1 MPLPSFSFPDGVAN
15 DPARTLGYALKKQ
28 TVRVCLLSKLRTA
41 LHLALLLITL
51 PLNSQAAPE
60 LPEIEIDALSH
71 QLVRSPAE
79 ILQTTESTT
88 FEQVRDRDFQP
99 LTPANVNQGISGDTF
114 WLRFRLNN
122 RQGTDSVRWVL
133 HHETSYLDNLTVF
146 YSDNNGPF
154 QSTLLSDREPFAER
168 PLPYRTLAFPHETAA
183 AGHTDVYVKMAYDK
197 ADSVSL
203 NLGLSE
209 ADHFAERSRGEYF
222 SYGIYFGVMATL
234 LLIALLGAAL
244 LRQMVYLHY
253 GLFLVF
259 STLMWAALNGFAYQY
274 LWPSSVFLHNEGFH
288 ILFLATSI
296 TALQFSRQF
305 LKTRDNFPRVN
316 RVIAALQVV
325 MLAGIGLRL
334 AGVYEP
340 VLVLSFLS
348 LAILA
353 GLPVLGYIAW
363 QRGQGYARWYALAWL
378 VYGVGLLVSVLSAG
392 TPLFNWGMDPLLFTQ
407 ISAVLESVLLLVA
420 LAERLIAW
428 ERDRRQ
434 ALTLA
439 RQDALTGLNNR
450 RVFPQA
456 LEHYQARFHQT
467 GQPVYLI
474 MIDLD
479 HFKELN
485 DQYGHDAGDCVL
497 REFGQLLRNHS
508 RPGDTCLR
516 YGGEEFAMLVQ
527 VPQEREA
534 RRIAERIRQ
543 AFEQHPTQYDGVFIR
558 HTLTAGLAPIFSADR
573 RVAWDDIVREADKAL
588 YLAKEQGRNKVA
600 VFETLT
606 DAQCDA

>member
-1 MPLPSFSFPDGVAN
+1 MSIF
-15 DPARTLGYALKKQ
+15 
-28 TVRVCLLSKLRTA
+28 RTA
-41 LHLALLLITL
+41 LRLAILLVAL
-51 PLNSQAAPE
+51 PLTSQAAPE
-60 LPEIEIDALSH
+60 LPEIEINALSD
-71 QLVRSPAE
+71 QLIRSPAE
-79 ILQTTESTT
+79 YLRTSEKTT
-88 FEQVRDRDFQP
+88 FGQIQGGDFQP
-99 LTPANVNQGISGDTF
+99 LTPASVNQGISGDTF
-114 WLRFRLNN
+114 WLRFRLSN

-133 HHETSYLDNLTVF
+133 HHETSYLDNITVYF
-146 YSDNNGPF
+146 SDNDSPF
-154 QSTLLSDREPFAER
+154 QSVHLSDRKPFNER
-168 PLPYRTLAFPHETAA
+168 ILAYRTLAFPHETTA

-222 SYGIYFGVMATL
+222 AYGIYFGVMATL

-259 STLMWAALNGFAYQY
+259 STLMWAALNGFSYQY

-296 TALQFSRQF
+296 TALQFSRHF
-305 LKTRDNFPRVN
+305 LKTRDNFPRFN
-316 RVIAALQVV
+316 RVMAALQLI
-325 MLAGIGLRL
+325 MLSGIGLRL
-334 AGVYEP
+334 AGVYDP

-363 QRGQGYARWYALAWL
+363 RRGQNYARWYALAWL

-467 GQPVYLI
+467 GHPVYLI

-485 DQYGHDAGDCVL
+485 DQYGHDAGDRVL
-497 REFGQLLRNHS
+497 REFGRLLRNHC

-527 VPQEREA
+527 VPREREA
-534 RRIAERIRQ
+534 TRIAERIRQ
-543 AFEQHPTQYDGVFIR
+543 AFERHPTQYDGAFIQ

-573 RVAWDDIVREADKAL
+573 LVAWDDIVREADKAL
-588 YLAKEQGRNKVA
+588 YLAKEQGRNKVV
-600 VFETLT
+600 VFETLAKARGDEQAEPSIAGGMKSNNKEET
-606 DAQCDA
+606 DAYREGKT